1 MCRKFA
7 IKMKLVKVSAMWC
20 PDCLIMRSRMDIL
33 NLDIEQVEYDYDLDD
48 DIVKNYNV
56 GDILPVFILF
66 DGDKE
71 LRRLIGE
78 KSEDELKEF
87 LKGCIK

>member
-1 MCRKFA
+1 
-7 IKMKLVKVSAMWC
+7 MKLVKVSAMWC
-20 PDCLIMRSRMDIL
+20 PACLIMRSRMDKL